1 MVATTRAMKKA
12 KEAFLQKV
20 QHRRNSNDWSM
31 EDFEVL
37 ENLGKGGFAKVMK
50 ARDKDTGYIVA
61 LKIQKV
67 DDNSFFKHYV
77 PRELHIHESLCHRGI
92 VSMFGHF
99 SDSYDKSMFGHFSHL
114 YDKLSVVM
122 ILEYCL
128 RAVWDILKGGR
139 ICEKDAAR
147 FVSDISKGL
156 EYLHSKSILHRDI
169 KPQNILISQEG
180 KAMIADFGISVVN
193 HASRRQS
200 FAGTRVYQAPECFNN
215 VQEIKKGEAKTATGE
230 DFYSHYDEM
239 VDLWSLGV
247 SLYEMLTNDLE
258 LLRPFLADAK
268 TLYKDGSLGGELLA
282 FPDFVSEEAE
292 DLIRQLLKRRPGDR
306 ISLQNVQNHPWIKKY
321 THG

>member
-12 KEAFLQKV
+12 KDAFLQKV
-20 QHRRNSNDWSM
+20 QHRKNSNDWSM
-31 EDFEVL
+31 DDFEVL
-37 ENLGKGGFAKVMK
+37 EDLGKGGFAKVMK

-67 DDNSFFKHYV
+67 DNDLLFKHYV

-99 SDSYDKSMFGHFSHL
+99 SDSYDQ
-114 YDKLSVVM
+114 LSVVM

-128 RAVWDILKGGR
+128 RSVWDILKGGR

-169 KPQNILISQEG
+169 KPHNILISLEG
-180 KAMIADFGISVVN
+180 KAMIADFGISVVS
-193 HASRRQS
+193 HKSRRQS

-215 VQEIKKGEAKTATGE
+215 AREIKEGEAKPATGG

-247 SLYEMLTNDLE
+247 SLYEMLTKDLE
-258 LLRPFLADAK
+258 LLHPFLADAA
-268 TLYKDGSLGGELLA
+268 TSYTDGSLGGEFDYIILA

-292 DLIRQLLKRRPGDR
+292 DLIRQLLKRRPDDR
-306 ISLQNVQNHPWIKKY
+306 ISLHNLQNHPWIKKY
-321 THG
+321 RRG